1 MAQQKAQQNRK
12 NRAEK
17 QALKVAREAL
27 KIEKDSKLKGIP
39 VQSTKNFTPKGMPM
53 SQTPPIDVRQLKPQT
68 AQLIE
73 VLQQTE
79 SAVLKVSEKEGKK
92 GLHHRTA
99 PPGATLEAN
108 EFMKLQCALGEE
120 LVFHLV
126 QWVKHLP
133 FFTQLSSVEHTY
145 LLKTKWLEILL
156 LCTLT
161 QAMYFKQNGSDKS
174 LSFEHCAHQNLL
186 TLQECMN
193 KTMDLKLDMD
203 AFRAEMGEV
212 VEKVTKLAASF
223 RTLGI
228 TRNEYLLIKVI
239 IFLAQGKRSMH
250 CLLERHSEFDK
261 ELIRNLC

>member
-27 KIEKDSKLKGIP
+27 KMEKDVKTKGIP
-39 VQSTKNFTPKGMPM
+39 VQSTKNFSPKQ
-53 SQTPPIDVRQLKPQT
+53 SNQCPPIDVRQLKPQT

-92 GLHHRTA
+92 GGQNHRTL
-99 PPGATLEAN
+99 PPTGATLEAN

-161 QAMYFKQNGSDKS
+161 QAMYFKQNGSEKS

-203 AFRAEMGEV
+203 AFREEMGEV

-223 RTLGI
+223 RTLGV

-239 IFLAQGKRSMH
+239 VFLSQGKKK
-250 CLLERHSEFDK
+250 FG
-261 ELIRNLC
+261 